1 MWGGTR
7 VARRRRRFLL
17 TGVMLAKRRFG
28 EAARRKNEHLS
39 PRRAHAPARVR
50 ARLRA
55 AHCAEGSSPG
65 RSNAGFSLIELIIA
79 VGILPLV
86 IGAIVVGTI
95 SVFSLQASVSNSLT
109 GSGDEQVVSANF
121 VGDVQ
126 GSQWITTFSSPTTTC
141 GTGTLVFSLSPDNV
155 PVAQITNVI
164 SYVKVPQAS
173 GSNDTLFRNVCQA
186 GTEKTSTAISHNVP
200 SSQQVAIQPASVQ
213 TAAATGWVAAQGAT
227 SVNLS
232 ISEPPTNYLYSLSA
246 VPRLVAA
253 PSSGPNAPVSPV
265 LPFELLGG
273 GSGTC
278 TPPPTLPDLTIGG
291 TTTIEVGSAPNW
303 NGAIGVASPCAGSIS
318 MPRSGT
324 LKGTISTANPNL
336 NSVSAGGGA
345 VYPTSETYVPGGI
358 TDPFSSLAPPSN
370 PSTSGLGVGSC
381 SGSGPYTCST
391 GLYSASPSPLSVNTA
406 VITFDP
412 STAPNPNVIV
422 FNQPVTIHNSEQVTF
437 EGGSPVSQVTYWFRG
452 GLTTSGASSVTFGPA
467 TYIFGDSSSPP
478 ASALSIG
485 NGSTISANND
495 QGVLFYVEA
504 GPASFSGN
512 TSTPIAGASLYDGIA
527 LWDASTSPITIANSS
542 SITGFGGVYDSSP
555 SCGAV
560 ACVQFSG
567 NVPFAAYFLI
577 AYTMSSPSGSATI
590 QITG

>member
-1 MWGGTR
+1 MTG
-7 VARRRRRFLL
+7 RRQQ
-17 TGVMLAKRRFG
+17 
-28 EAARRKNEHLS
+28 E
-39 PRRAHAPARVR
+39 
-50 ARLRA
+50 
-55 AHCAEGSSPG
+55 EG
-65 RSNAGFSLIELIIA
+65 FTLIELVVVIA
-79 VGILPLV
+79 ILPLIV
-86 IGAIVVGTI
+86 GAI
-95 SVFSLQASVSNSLT
+95 SVALLAVLSNESTVSNSLT
-109 GSGDEQVVSANF
+109 GSGDEQILSAGY
-121 VGDVQ
+121 VRDVQ
-126 GSQWITTFSSPTTTC
+126 ASQWITTFSSPTTRC
-141 GTGTLVFSLSPDNV
+141 GIGTLVFSLSPDNV

-164 SYVKVPQAS
+164 SYVNVPQAS
-173 GSNDTLFRNVCQA
+173 GSTDTLFRNVCSGGIVKA
-186 GTEKTSTAISHNVP
+186 STAISHNVP
-200 SSQQVAIQPASVQ
+200 SSQQVTIQPMSVQ
-213 TAAATGWVAAQGAT
+213 TAAGTGWVAAQGTT

-232 ISEPPTNYLYSLSA
+232 LSEPPMNYVYSLSA

-253 PSSGPNAPVSPV
+253 PSSGPNAPVSPA
-265 LPFELLGG
+265 LPFELLGA
-273 GSGTC
+273 SGMC
-278 TPPPTLPDLTIGG
+278 TPPPTVPDLTIGG

-303 NGAIGVASPCAGSIS
+303 SGAIGVASPCAGSIS

-324 LKGTISTANPNL
+324 LKGTINTANPNL

-358 TDPFSSLAPPSN
+358 TNPFSSLTPPSN

-381 SGSGPYTCST
+381 SGSGPYTCGT
-391 GLYSASPSPLSVNTA
+391 GLYSSSPSPLSVNTA

-412 STAPNPNVIV
+412 TRAPNPNVIV

-437 EGGSPVSQVTYWFRG
+437 EGGSPVNQVTYWFRG

-495 QGVLFYVEA
+495 QGVMFYVEA

-527 LWDASTSPITIANSS
+527 LWDASTSPLTIANSS
-542 SITGFGGVYDSSP
+542 SITGFGGVYDSSA

-560 ACVQFSG
+560 ACVQFTG
-567 NVPFAAYFLI
+567 NVPFTAYFLI

-590 QITG
+590 EITG